1 MRYRFADHVL
11 DLRRGTLEGPAGAIH
26 LRPQAF
32 KLLELL
38 ISRAPEIVP
47 HEELLDR
54 VWGTRHLSP
63 SSLKQG
69 ISELRQALGDPQGA
83 PLSIAT
89 VHRRGYRFVAAVEIV
104 PEPPFPTVPPVP
116 AAPEKRPPPAPDA
129 APELPAARAWR
140 ARPSWH
146 RLGWLPPL
154 AAGLLLAGLLLAGL
168 LLAGGLAGGLAKSLF
183 GGPAA
188 AGDKAIPAGPR
199 PVAALFVFAA
209 PGATTAEIAPET
221 SWVPT
226 ALAELLAI
234 ELASGGGLQVVGGDQ
249 VARLHRELN
258 IDKGA
263 ALDRRSLERIRAYL
277 GCDWVLQAAV
287 GWRGETVDLE
297 WTLLD
302 ALSAEKVAGGRG
314 DGRLQDLGR
323 LARQVAARLRA
334 GASPPILPEETARGP
349 SWGGADPALALR
361 LYASGLE
368 RLRAGEA
375 VAARGLLLEASAG
388 DPGNALIHRAL
399 ASAHQE
405 LGYLAP
411 ARAAAQ
417 RAFDLSAGLPR
428 EVRLDIEGQLQLARR
443 DFAEAAEVYGALHRF
458 FPDDLDHG
466 LQLAAALAKK
476 GEPGP
481 AAAVLAR
488 LRRLPPPRGDHPS
501 IDLQEVA
508 LFEGSDPPRAL
519 AAARAAALA
528 GARRGS
534 PLLVARGR
542 REEGWMLFRLS
553 RFDEALAALGEA
565 EAIFRAAGDQAKVAS
580 VLANRAT
587 VLSSHGSRREART
600 LFEEAVR
607 ICREIGNPG
616 AEAQVLNNFA
626 AASGTDDL
634 PLTRALLRR
643 SLEIKEELGDLA
655 GEALTRL
662 NLANI
667 ARFENRLAEARELT
681 AGALELYRQL
691 DDKYRLAFTLRTL
704 GSLLAKEGRRA
715 EAAGRFE
722 EARQVSLLA
731 GDPRGEAE
739 ALYELGLLRLVQND
753 EPGALQKVR
762 QSRDI
767 FERLGLVEDLV
778 LTELQIGDILWAR
791 GEPDAARELY
801 RTAAARRPQVGSERL
816 RGMIDQRLASGAPE
830 PGRRG
835 DGPAGRQGWM
845 KAGRPGQQVEE

>member
-1 MRYRFADHVL
+1 MATLLSMRYRFADLVL

-38 ISRAPEIVP
+38 VSRAPEIVP

-63 SSLKQG
+63 SSLKQA
-69 ISELRQALGDPQGA
+69 ISELRQALGDPPEA
-83 PLSIAT
+83 PLLIAT
-89 VHRRGYRFVAAVEIV
+89 VHRRGYRFVAPVETAT
-104 PEPPFPTVPPVP
+104 EPPLP
-116 AAPEKRPPPAPDA
+116 AAPEVPPPAPGA
-129 APELPAARAWR
+129 LPVLPAGRASRAWPAWR
-140 ARPSWH
+140 RP
-146 RLGWLPPL
+146 GWTLAL
-154 AAGLLLAGLLLAGL
+154 AAGLLCVWRFA
-168 LLAGGLAGGLAKSLF
+168 
-183 GGPAA
+183 GGPAGGFGGGRAAAPQKA
-188 AGDKAIPAGPR
+188 AGTR

-209 PGATTAEIAPET
+209 PAAAAAEVAPEAL
-221 SWVPT
+221 WVPT

-234 ELASGGGLQVVGGDQ
+234 ELASGGGLQVVGGDE
-249 VARLHRELN
+249 VARLRRELH
-258 IDKGA
+258 IEPGA
-263 ALDRRSLERIRAYL
+263 ALDLRALERIRAYL
-277 GCDWVLQAAV
+277 GCDLVLRAAV
-287 GWRGETVDLE
+287 GLQGDAVDLE
-297 WTLLD
+297 WSLLD
-302 ALSAEKVAGGRG
+302 ARSAEKVSGGRAA
-314 DGRLQDLGR
+314 GRLRD
-323 LARQVAARLRA
+323 LARPAREVASRLRA
-334 GASPPILPEETARGP
+334 GLAPPALPEETARGP

-399 ASAHQE
+399 ARAHLE
-405 LGYLAP
+405 LGYLVP

-417 RAFDLSAGLPR
+417 RACDLSAGLPR
-428 EVRLDIEGQLQLARR
+428 EVRLDIEGQLHLSRR

-481 AAAVLAR
+481 AAAVLER
-488 LRRLPPPRGDHPS
+488 LRRLPPPRGDHPA

-528 GARRGS
+528 GVRCGS

-580 VLANRAT
+580 VLASRAT
-587 VLSSHGSRREART
+587 VLSSHGSRREARA
-600 LFEEAVR
+600 LYEEAVR

-626 AASGTDDL
+626 AASGTDDV

-662 NLANI
+662 NLANV

-691 DDKYRLAFTLRTL
+691 DDKFRLAFTLRTL
-704 GSLLAKEGRRA
+704 GALLAKEGRLA
-715 EAAGRFE
+715 EAAERFE
-722 EARQVSLLA
+722 EARRISLRG
-731 GDPRGEAE
+731 GDSRGEAE

-753 EPGALQKVR
+753 EPGALLQVR

-778 LTELQIGDILWAR
+778 LAELQIGDILWAR
-791 GEPDAARELY
+791 GEREAARELY
-801 RTAAARRPQVGSERL
+801 RKVAARRPQVGSERL
-816 RGMIDQRLASGAPE
+816 RDMIDQRLVSGAPE
-830 PGRRG
+830 P
-835 DGPAGRQGWM
+835 
-845 KAGRPGQQVEE
+845 PGAAMALRAAKGG

>member
-1 MRYRFADHVL
+1 MRYRFADFVL

-32 KLLELL
+32 KLLALL

-63 SSLKQG
+63 SSLKQA
-69 ISELRQALGDPQGA
+69 ISELRQALGDPHDA

-89 VHRRGYRFVAAVEIV
+89 VHRRGYRFVAAVEIAA
-104 PEPPFPTVPPVP
+104 EPPVP
-116 AAPEKRPPPAPDA
+116 AAPEGPPPTPPA
-129 APELPAARAWR
+129 APELPAGRA
-140 ARPSWH
+140 ARPRPPGR

-154 AAGLLLAGLLLAGL
+154 AAGLLLAWLLARGL
-168 LLAGGLAGGLAKSLF
+168 DGGR
-183 GGPAA
+183 AA
-188 AGDKAIPAGPR
+188 APEKAIPAGPR
-199 PVAALFVFAA
+199 PVAALLVFAA
-209 PGATTAEIAPET
+209 PATSAAPPPAERV
-221 SWVPT
+221 WVPT

-234 ELASGGGLQVVGGDQ
+234 ELASGGGLQVVGGEE
-249 VARLHRELN
+249 VARLRRELR
-258 IDKGA
+258 IDGAA
-263 ALDRRSLERIRAYL
+263 ALDRRALERTRAYL
-277 GCDWVLQAAV
+277 GCDLVLQATV
-287 GWRGETVDLE
+287 GPRGEARDEPHGDALELE

-302 ALSAEKVAGGRG
+302 ARSARKISGGRAGGR
-314 DGRLQDLGR
+314 LADLAA
-323 LARQVAARLRA
+323 LAREVAAELRA
-334 GASPPILPEETARGP
+334 GAAPPALPEETARGP
-349 SWGGADPALALR
+349 SWGGADRAPALR

-375 VAARGLLLEASAG
+375 VAARGLLLAASAG
-388 DPGNALIHRAL
+388 NPGNALIHRAL
-399 ASAHQE
+399 AGAHQE
-405 LGYLAP
+405 LGYLAL

-417 RAFDLSAGLPR
+417 RAFDLSGGLPR
-428 EVRLDIEGQLQLARR
+428 EVRLDIEGQLHLARR
-443 DFAEAAEVYGALHRF
+443 DFAEAAAVYGALHRF

-466 LQLAAALAKK
+466 LRLAAALAKK

-481 AAAVLAR
+481 AAEVLAR

-501 IDLQEVA
+501 LDLQEVA
-508 LFEGSDPPRAL
+508 LFEGSDAPRAL
-519 AAARAAALA
+519 AAARAAAGG

-587 VLSSHGSRREART
+587 VLASRGSRQEARA
-600 LFEEAVR
+600 LYEEAVR

-626 AASGTDDL
+626 AASGTDDVL
-634 PLTRALLRR
+634 LTRALLRR
-643 SLEIKEELGDLA
+643 SLEIKRELGDLA

-691 DDKYRLAFTLRTL
+691 GDQYRLAFTLRTL
-704 GSLLAKEGRRA
+704 GSLLSKEGRPAAAA
-715 EAAGRFE
+715 ERFE
-722 EARQVSLLA
+722 EAREISLLA

-753 EPGALQKVR
+753 EPGALLQVR
-762 QSRDI
+762 RSRDL
-767 FERLGLVEDLV
+767 FERLGLVEDV
-778 LTELQIGDILWAR
+778 VVAELQIGDILWVR
-791 GEPDAARELY
+791 GEREAARELY
-801 RTAAARRPQVGSERL
+801 RQAAARRPQVGSERL
-816 RGMIDQRLASGAPE
+816 RGMIDQRLLAGAPE
-830 PGRRG
+830 PPAAARVLRAAK
-835 DGPAGRQGWM
+835 DG
-845 KAGRPGQQVEE
+845 